1 MAISPMLPQY
11 VLAHTRTHIPQPPFP
26 RNAVP
31 RATNGISAG
40 FLKCAPFCGTRDPP
54 QGEASDRVMVVFAS
68 NQVRA
73 LNHPPRAQMRGREGV
88 WAAACDEL
96 FELRAR

>member
-54 QGEASDRVMVVFAS
+54 QGEASDRVTWTVNTS
-68 NQVRA
+68 KGNSDSRKY
-73 LNHPPRAQMRGREGV
+73 
-88 WAAACDEL
+88 
-96 FELRAR
+96 